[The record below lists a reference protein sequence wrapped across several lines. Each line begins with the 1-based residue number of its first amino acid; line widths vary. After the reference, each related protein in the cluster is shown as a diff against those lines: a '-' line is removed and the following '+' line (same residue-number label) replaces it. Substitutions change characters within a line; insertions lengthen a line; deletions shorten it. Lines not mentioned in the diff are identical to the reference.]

1 MAPALSGILQFVSPA
16 EQKIIDLSA
25 KVISMQD
32 TADFEPAVQELRASI
47 HGYLEGLRDKVAEL
61 ALIVASESE
70 SKAAD

>member
-1 MAPALSGILQFVSPA
+1 MGPA

-47 HGYLEGLRDKVAEL
+47 HIYLENLRDKVAEL
-61 ALIVASESE
+61 ALVIAAEND